1 MRVFGSLFFGIVSTF
16 LLFAL
21 WTAGEP
27 PAVSFF
33 WKTETLTI
41 IGHETADWDS
51 GWGVVERTLPI
62 VERSSAD
69 AKHPTAM
76 LHVEDQITDR
86 DAIIENWPIGLA
98 VKARLHPSERIAYPA
113 STWPFMSVP
122 AFGFTTVLLF
132 FVGFQIHRRF
142 KKKSS
147 AHSRHGQSGST
158 GSAGWVLALFLFLF
172 TAVPLFLLIFAANF
186 GDPPPRSIIWPRE
199 TVEIVASQARIFNV
213 GNGTQAA
220 YVDVLVKAPND
231 PDSAPEPLKGTTYS
245 SVSIP
250 DAREMA
256 ASQYRPGE
264 VKTAMRSPEG
274 DLYVVRFRLSDAFT
288 ILASI
293 LSLLCLFVVRTL
305 WRIVS

>member
-33 WKTETLTI
+33 WKTENLTI
-41 IGHETADWDS
+41 IGHETEDWDS
-51 GWGVVERTLPI
+51 GWGVVDRTLPI
-62 VERSSAD
+62 VERSSAE

-76 LHVEDQITDR
+76 LHVEDQITDQN
-86 DAIIENWPIGLA
+86 AIIENWPIGLT
-98 VKARLHPSERIAYPA
+98 VNTRLHPSERFAYPA
-113 STWPFMSVP
+113 STWPFMTVP
-122 AFGFTTVLLF
+122 AFGFTTILLF
-132 FVGFQIHRRF
+132 FVAYQIHRRF
-142 KKKSS
+142 KKSFP
-147 AHSRHGQSGST
+147 AHSRQGQSGST
-158 GSAGWVLALFLFLF
+158 GSAGWILALFLFLF
-172 TAVPLFLLIFAANF
+172 TAVPLFLLIFAVNF
-186 GDPPPRSIIWPRE
+186 GDPPPRSLIWPRE
-199 TVEIVASQARIFNV
+199 TVEIVSSEARIFYV

-220 YVDVLVKAPND
+220 YVDVLVKSPND
-231 PDSAPEPLKGTTYS
+231 LNGATEPLKGTTYS

-250 DAREMA
+250 DAQQMV

-264 VKTAMRSPEG
+264 VKTAMRSLEG

-288 ILASI
+288 FLAAI

-305 WRIVS
+305 WRIIT